1 MCENTPN
8 RSPEC
13 AKRHMLAVAEKT
25 YEILK
30 CFVPANKICDV
41 VYLAHEH
48 DESGNNQF
56 ALCEEFSELFRENP
70 ENVFN
75 KETNQDTADAH
86 KAFKKLVIDNEE
98 LENGEWNALLG
109 LSHTLGCVDPN
120 QLTEVT
126 EQVNPTYLLIKAVEI
141 LDNLKHPL
149 NNGDQNHRA
158 KRSRYLDAVAALS
171 FYYPLLEMMG
181 PEYRRLASE
190 ISGEAYQTIYQTIV
204 PGFIPPLAMEAVQY
218 RTNQANRV
226 MEDFGESVTN
236 KLLALNDGINKIIK
250 PQTELFTESSIKIRA
265 KHLGSSLWK
274 MVRKSTNNRDI
285 APDSINDV
293 IGLTVILDD
302 GSLHDNPPDYAL
314 SELYS
319 TVKTMLEN
327 AGLGLSTDSIMG
339 GNYNIDYCYGE
350 AGADSPDD
358 LKSNITDG
366 LKSNIPIN
374 RSGRRS
380 SNYGSIYLH
389 YNLPHLDTI
398 IPVEVQIMEHGD
410 WEEARVGTA
419 SHINYKTSREFTE
432 ETFSTIRNWAG
443 RIACI

>member
-1 MCENTPN
+1 MCENIPN
-8 RSPEC
+8 RSLEC
-13 AKRHMLAVAEKT
+13 AERHRLEVAEKT
-25 YEILK
+25 YETLK
-30 CFVPANKICDV
+30 CFVPASKIYDV
-41 VYLAHEH
+41 VYLAYEH

-75 KETNQDTADAH
+75 KETNQDTADAY
-86 KAFKKLVIDNEE
+86 KAFQKLVIGNEE
-98 LENGEWNALLG
+98 LGDDEWNALLG
-109 LSHTLGCVDPN
+109 LSHTLGCVNPN

-149 NNGDQNHRA
+149 NNGDQTHIA

-204 PGFIPPLAMEAVQY
+204 PGFIPPLAMEVVQY

-226 MEDFGESVTN
+226 MEDLRESVTN
-236 KLLALNDGINKIIK
+236 KLLALKDGICGIDGIIK

-274 MVRKSTNNRDI
+274 MVRKSKNNRDI

-302 GSLHDNPPDYAL
+302 GSLHDNPSDCAL

-319 TVKTMLEN
+319 TVETILAG
-327 AGLGLSTDSIMG
+327 AGLNLSTDNITG

-350 AGADSPDD
+350 AGADSLDD
-358 LKSNITDG
+358 LKSNIT
-366 LKSNIPIN
+366 IN

-389 YNLPHLDTI
+389 YNLPRLGTI

-432 ETFSTIRNWAG
+432 ETFSAIRNWAG